1 MLKLDV
7 KRILIPTDF
16 SETADLALEHAS
28 HMAKLTGA
36 EVILLHVVTSYAFK
50 ANLPEV
56 NDDDEAFNTKLSGAV
71 GAKLDEYVESLS
83 DNFGMKVIAKV
94 TYGSVRDEVV
104 RMANDLDAD
113 IIIIGTHGVSGIRE
127 FFMGSNAFRIVSEA
141 GCPVL
146 SVQRSAQKIGFENIV
161 VPIDN
166 SFHSREKIGLAIR
179 LANTYNAQLHI
190 CGLRSHDHDD
200 ADLNAKFRMKMK
212 QVEDYL
218 AERDIRFT
226 ATTLFCSN
234 IATATM
240 EFAAEKGADLIVIM
254 NEQETNTTGF
264 FMGPYAQQVVNHSSI
279 PVVSM
284 RPTSGYIS
292 GVTPY

>member
-28 HMAKLTGA
+28 HLATLCNA
-36 EVILLHVVTSYAFK
+36 EIILLHVVSSYAFK
-50 ANLPEV
+50 ANLPEI
-56 NDDDEAFNTKLSGAV
+56 NAEDEAFNAKLSGAV
-71 GAKLDEYVESLS
+71 GTKLEEYAAALS
-83 DNFGMKVIAKV
+83 EKFGMSVQTKVA
-94 TYGSVRDEVV
+94 YGSVRDEVV

-113 IIIIGTHGVSGIRE
+113 IIILGTHGVSGIRE

-146 SVQRSAQKIGFENIV
+146 SVQRNATKIGFEHIV
-161 VPIDN
+161 VPVDN

-179 LANTYNAQLHI
+179 IANTYNATLHI

-200 ADLNAKFRMKMK
+200 VDLNAKFRIKMK
-212 QVEDYL
+212 QVEDYI
-218 AERDIRFT
+218 AEREVKFT
-226 ATTLFCSN
+226 STTLFCNN
-234 IATATM
+234 IATASM
-240 EFAAEKGADLIVIM
+240 EFAKEKGADLILIM

-264 FMGPYAQQVVNHSSI
+264 FMGAYAQQIVNHSVI
-279 PVVSM
+279 PVLSL

>member
-28 HMAKLTGA
+28 HLAKLCNA
-36 EVILLHVVTSYAFK
+36 EIILLHVVTSYAFK
-50 ANLPEV
+50 ANLPEI
-56 NDDDEAFNTKLSGAV
+56 NAEDEAFNAKLSGVV
-71 GAKLDEYVESLS
+71 GSKLEEYAASLS
-83 DNFGMKVIAKV
+83 EKFSCPVHTKVA
-94 TYGSVRDEVV
+94 YGSVRDEVV

-113 IIIIGTHGVSGIRE
+113 IIILGTHGVSGIRE

-146 SVQRSAQKIGFENIV
+146 SVQRNATKIGFEHIV
-161 VPIDN
+161 VPVDN

-179 LANTYNAQLHI
+179 MANTYNATLHI
-190 CGLRSHDHDD
+190 CGMRSHDHDD
-200 ADLNAKFRMKMK
+200 ADLNAKFRIKMK

-218 AERDIRFT
+218 TEREVKFT
-226 ATTLFCSN
+226 ATTLFCAN

-240 EFAAEKGADLIVIM
+240 DYAQEKGADLILIM

-264 FMGPYAQQVVNHSSI
+264 FLGPYAQQIVNHSAI
-279 PVVSM
+279 PVLSM

-292 GVTPY
+292 GATPY

>member
-28 HMAKLTGA
+28 HLAKLCNA
-36 EVILLHVVTSYAFK
+36 EIVLLHVVTSYAFK
-50 ANLPEV
+50 ANLPEI
-56 NDDDEAFNTKLSGAV
+56 NAEDEAFNAKLSGVV
-71 GAKLDEYVESLS
+71 GSKLEESAASLS
-83 DNFGMKVIAKV
+83 EKFSCPVHTKVA
-94 TYGSVRDEVV
+94 YGSVRDEVV

-113 IIIIGTHGVSGIRE
+113 IIILGTHGVSGIRE

-146 SVQRSAQKIGFENIV
+146 SVQRNATKIGFEHIV
-161 VPIDN
+161 VPVDN

-179 LANTYNAQLHI
+179 MANTYNATLHI
-190 CGLRSHDHDD
+190 CGMRSHDHDD
-200 ADLNAKFRMKMK
+200 ADLNAKFRIKMK

-218 AERDIRFT
+218 TEREVKFT
-226 ATTLFCSN
+226 ATTLFCTN

-240 EFAAEKGADLIVIM
+240 DYAQEKGADLILIM

-264 FMGPYAQQVVNHSSI
+264 FMGPYAQQIVNHSAI
-279 PVVSM
+279 PVLSM

-292 GVTPY
+292 GATPY

>member
-28 HMAKLTGA
+28 HLAKLCNA
-36 EVILLHVVTSYAFK
+36 EIVLLHVVTSYAFK
-50 ANLPEV
+50 ANLPEI
-56 NDDDEAFNTKLSGAV
+56 NAEDEAFNAKLSGVV
-71 GAKLDEYVESLS
+71 GSKLEEYAASLS
-83 DNFGMKVIAKV
+83 EKFSCPVHTKVA
-94 TYGSVRDEVV
+94 YGSVRDEVV

-113 IIIIGTHGVSGIRE
+113 IIILGTHGVSGIRE

-146 SVQRSAQKIGFENIV
+146 SVQRNATKIGFEHIV
-161 VPIDN
+161 VPVDN

-179 LANTYNAQLHI
+179 MANTYNATLHI
-190 CGLRSHDHDD
+190 CGMRSHDHDD
-200 ADLNAKFRMKMK
+200 ADLNAKFRIKMK

-218 AERDIRFT
+218 TEREVKFT
-226 ATTLFCSN
+226 ATTLFCTN

-240 EFAAEKGADLIVIM
+240 DYAQEKGADLILIM

-264 FMGPYAQQVVNHSSI
+264 FMGPYAQQIVNHSAI
-279 PVVSM
+279 PVLSM

-292 GVTPY
+292 GATPY